1 MAKKKEFFSSFDKN
15 LSIAEEVATVNTEAP
30 PVVKTTTIKKAVTKA
45 APTPA
50 PTATAVAEQLA
61 PKLAVPEVATTPA
74 PKAKTQLVKKTK
86 AAPVAAPS
94 DKLVKSTNTARPT
107 TFRIDVDLMETIKAV
122 AYWERKKIQ
131 DVLDDALRDYLTQIP
146 KQELTKAKKAYSS
159 AN

>member
-1 MAKKKEFFSSFDKN
+1 MAKKKQFFSSFDKN
-15 LSIAEEVATVNTEAP
+15 LSIAEEVATVNKEAT
-30 PVVKTTTIKKAVTKA
+30 PVVKTTTIAEAVAKPTAKP

-50 PTATAVAEQLA
+50 PTPAPAPAAAVAEQ
-61 PKLAVPEVATTPA
+61 PA
-74 PKAKTQLVKKTK
+74 PKATTKLIKKTK
-86 AAPVAAPS
+86 PSAPAAE
-94 DKLVKSTNTARPT
+94 LVKSTATARPT
-107 TFRIDVDLMETIKAV
+107 TFRIDVELMETIKAV

>member
-50 PTATAVAEQLA
+50 PTATAVAEQ
-61 PKLAVPEVATTPA
+61 PA
-74 PKAKTQLVKKTK
+74 PQPVVPNVTVPTPKVKTQLVKKTK
-86 AAPVAAPS
+86 AAPVPAPS
-94 DKLVKSTNTARPT
+94 DKLVKATNPARPT
-107 TFRIDVDLMETIKAV
+107 TFRIDVDLMESIKAV

-146 KQELTKAKKAYSS
+146 KQELTKAKKAYRS